1 MGVILGVL
9 LGVTVVVGVAVG
21 VAVGVPVGLGPTM
34 GVPIAVAVAVEVAV
48 GVAVADG
55 LAVGVGPCTS
65 NDPLIRPLRTLS
77 NPGDDHFTA
86 SPHCRR
92 PRSGVRRSGGSGPGI
107 IDAASSFR
115 YYGKRIAGVGSRIAE
130 GTWLSALAIQDS
142 SGSLSHET
150 EASFKSSAVFSIT
163 VVA

>member
-77 NPGDDHFTA
+77 NPGPPQTIISLPVHTA
-86 SPHCRR
+86 VGLAR
-92 PRSGVRRSGGSGPGI
+92 GSGGQEVVVQV
-107 IDAASSFR
+107 SSTQP
-115 YYGKRIAGVGSRIAE
+115 APSDTMGS
-130 GTWLSALAIQDS
+130 
-142 SGSLSHET
+142 
-150 EASFKSSAVFSIT
+150 V
-163 VVA
+163 